1 MLHLCSVVHI
11 SEPPLNVRRISTC
24 VLDPHPWVRTDW
36 ISPLGL
42 DFSSQHI
49 VLGFSR
55 PHSNLK
61 LLHLI
66 VMQYCSRECT
76 TLILVPV
83 LLGSTSLVSI
93 LYYRMCSVS
102 HAVYPQKWKR
112 WKFAFKN
119 SCGVTE
125 KYSSEGSKI
134 VTLSNILMLVIL
146 RLWAHVSGRG
156 SIALSSKC
164 VALPCDAAVW
174 KDQDG
179 RLYISQRKHAS
190 FLPPPVVEVVWSGR
204 SGEWKWESAAEQI
217 CNAYC
222 QIGKNWKST
231 RRNNLSL
238 SPTSV
243 SSSSPELNVSCAI

>member
-1 MLHLCSVVHI
+1 MLS
-11 SEPPLNVRRISTC
+11 SAYKRTSAKREENFNVRPQPSSVSSDRLNFTTWSRFQFSAYCIRFLMSSLESEAIAFNC
-24 VLDPHPWVRTDW
+24 NAVLQQGVY
-36 ISPLGL
+36 
-42 DFSSQHI
+42 HI
-49 VLGFSR
+49 NPR
-55 PHSNLK
+55 PSAAGKH
-61 LLHLI
+61 
-66 VMQYCSRECT
+66 
-76 TLILVPV
+76 
-83 LLGSTSLVSI
+83 I
-93 LYYRMCSVS
+93 LYYRMCGVS
-102 HAVYPQKWKR
+102 HTIYPQKWKR
-112 WKFAFKN
+112 WKFAFEN

-179 RLYISQRKHAS
+179 RLHISQRKHAS

-217 CNAYC
+217 CNACC

-243 SSSSPELNVSCAI
+243 SSSSPELNVSCTI